1 MFKAIFPIGIGLLVI
16 LILGILGGQSFGW
29 WMGGGLIVFT
39 LAILAFKGADQ
50 SAKAKQGNEWSDRF
64 PGATYKFA
72 HGDFGIVADESAK
85 VLHLMESG
93 RTKSYGFSD
102 VREWT
107 TKLQTGGGVAYGGG
121 GAMNALAVGSTN
133 REQQKNNAQN
143 SGLFVS
149 VRDVDKPVWRIS
161 FSKDEA
167 EEKAQ
172 QARWHEILTQLL
184 RDR

>member
-16 LILGILGGQSFGW
+16 LMLGVAGGQASGW

-39 LAILAFKGADQ
+39 LAIMAFKGADQ
-50 SAKAKQGNEWSDRF
+50 SAKAKRGSEWSDRF
-64 PGATYKFA
+64 PGAKHKFA
-72 HGDFGIVADESAK
+72 HGDFGIAADETAK
-85 VLHLMESG
+85 LLHLNEG
-93 RTKSYGFSD
+93 GHTKSYAFSD

-107 TKLQTGGGVAYGGG
+107 TKLQTGGRIVYGGG

-133 REQQKNNAQN
+133 REQEKNNQEN